1 MARWVYPRNGPRVLV
16 SPGHPLTRIADNG
29 EMRSQSMGCVTRKGQ
44 EKRLRLFAK
53 KGIAARFDERTGEV
67 IYQGGYAAQRRMKE
81 IHGLEID

>member
-29 EMRSQSMGCVTRKGQ
+29 EMRSSAMGCATKKGQAKRLKIYARKGVN
-44 EKRLRLFAK
+44 
-53 KGIAARFDERTGEV
+53 ARFDKRTSELV
-67 IYQGGYAAQRRMKE
+67 FQGGYVAQKRLKE